1 LRGIVILLQIFSTGR
16 CAAPAWPQGHPV
28 FDIFRARPDRF
39 DKRRPPS
46 YMSHSPQHPGNDRPS
61 RSMSIVLDAG
71 VSFAESRRM

>member
-1 LRGIVILLQIFSTGR
+1 MPGRKSIRSSTFS
-16 CAAPAWPQGHPV
+16 AQ
-28 FDIFRARPDRF
+28 FRAIPDRF